1 MGKHGER
8 SVTTQLKMVLPGSS
22 GKLRISDELAE
33 CFDSGDG
40 GAGMT
45 AFLVSPFGTAVW
57 RVEVGRDSDG
67 AFLGRRWP
75 EFVEAHGISVG
86 WFLVLRHEGR
96 GVLTIK
102 AFDTTYFI
110 KEFGQT
116 LTVPGLGEAQI
127 KTGRARKPQFIGP
140 LWHNWMQ
147 KMPIPAEFLKHGF
160 ISDEELKR
168 RMVTFVTP
176 FREFWHIDL
185 EKDGSNVFFAGVWL
199 KFLESQGVTE
209 GEVLL
214 IRYQG
219 NMIFTI
225 EVFGF
230 TGCRRNLKKQDIRFQ
245 QTGNSEET
253 NSSQQTEQSEETNSS
268 QKTGQTEEA
277 NSSQKTGR
285 TEEMITLSSQNTE
298 QNEEANPSQ
307 KNAHSSKEAQSQKEA
322 QISIRKR
329 KRSEE
334 TRIPRSCRNPLNKR
348 TDCEYD
354 TTSQPWIRKQL
365 NAKLRNSIPLPGS
378 FCKKVGFTETCK
390 ITFKSSEKKGS
401 WEVHGLVYEKIWQ
414 WRLSGGWKMF
424 CRDNGLKEGDVCT
437 FKVLKSK
444 LWHVDIDRC

>member
-1 MGKHGER
+1 M
-8 SVTTQLKMVLPGSS
+8 TTELKVLLPDSS
-22 GKLRISDELAE
+22 EKLRISDELAE
-33 CFDSGDG
+33 CFDSRDG
-40 GAGMT
+40 GGRMT

-75 EFVEAHGISVG
+75 EFVQAHGICVG
-86 WFLVLRHEGR
+86 WFLVLCHEGR

-102 AFDTTYFI
+102 AFDATYFI

-116 LTVPGLGEAQI
+116 LTGVLTLCLSTI
-127 KTGRARKPQFIGP
+127 
-140 LWHNWMQ
+140 LS
-147 KMPIPAEFLKHGF
+147 PIPAEFLKRGY
-160 ISDEELKR
+160 ISDEELNR
-168 RMVTFVTP
+168 RMTTFVTP
-176 FREFWHIDL
+176 FLDFWHIDL
-185 EKDGSNVFFAGVWL
+185 EKDGSNVFFAGAWS
-199 KFLESQGVTE
+199 KFMEFQGITE

-214 IRYQG
+214 I
-219 NMIFTI
+219 
-225 EVFGF
+225 
-230 TGCRRNLKKQDIRFQ
+230 
-245 QTGNSEET
+245 SEET

-285 TEEMITLSSQNTE
+285 TEEMIALSSQNTE

-322 QISIRKR
+322 HISRRKR

-348 TDCEYD
+348 TDCEYE
-354 TTSQPWIRKQL
+354 TGSQPWIRKQL
-365 NAKLRNSIPLPGS
+365 NAKLRNNIPLPGS

-390 ITFKSSEKKGS
+390 ITLKSSEKKGS

-424 CRDNGLKEGDVCT
+424 CRDNRLKEGDVCT

-444 LWHVDIDRC
+444 LWHVDIERC

>member
-1 MGKHGER
+1 L
-8 SVTTQLKMVLPGSS
+8 Q
-22 GKLRISDELAE
+22 
-33 CFDSGDG
+33 
-40 GAGMT
+40 
-45 AFLVSPFGTAVW
+45 
-57 RVEVGRDSDG
+57 
-67 AFLGRRWP
+67 
-75 EFVEAHGISVG
+75 
-86 WFLVLRHEGR
+86 
-96 GVLTIK
+96 
-102 AFDTTYFI
+102 
-110 KEFGQT
+110 
-116 LTVPGLGEAQI
+116 
-127 KTGRARKPQFIGP
+127 
-140 LWHNWMQ
+140 
-147 KMPIPAEFLKHGF
+147 PIPAEFLKHGF

-307 KNAHSSKEAQSQKEA
+307 KNAH
-322 QISIRKR
+322 
-329 KRSEE
+329 
-334 TRIPRSCRNPLNKR
+334 
-348 TDCEYD
+348 CE
-354 TTSQPWIRKQL
+354 
-365 NAKLRNSIPLPGS
+365 
-378 FCKKVGFTETCK
+378 
-390 ITFKSSEKKGS
+390 
-401 WEVHGLVYEKIWQ
+401 
-414 WRLSGGWKMF
+414 
-424 CRDNGLKEGDVCT
+424 
-437 FKVLKSK
+437 
-444 LWHVDIDRC
+444 